1 MNIQVHTWIYGTF
14 EGWSKK
20 REMPMK
26 VNGRTIK
33 PMALEFTCMQ
43 MATDTK
49 ATGAKTNNIG
59 TISVQTNIG
68 LGILNI

>member
-20 REMPMK
+20 TVMPTK
-26 VNGRTIK
+26 ENGRTIK
-33 PMALEFTCMQ
+33 PMVMEFTCMQ
-43 MATDTK
+43 MAPGTK
-49 ATGAKTNNIG
+49 ATGTNINNIG
-59 TISVQTNIG
+59 TLSMQTNIG